1 MAPLAKSFRVRFSTF
16 IDDTYPDQVRKNIDR
31 LIWGRLLS
39 NACYR
44 FAPPFIAVIA
54 RGLDVS
60 VTQMGVA
67 FMIGEFA
74 GLASPFI
81 GRLVDR
87 GNRVVSMIIGMAVLT
102 LAVVGAATATSIVV
116 FAISMFVLSGAKVL
130 FDTALIVWVNDHV
143 PYERRG
149 HIVGIIETS
158 WALSLF
164 IGVAIMGLAT
174 AIFSWR
180 AGFLVGAIGMAITG
194 VMIAAALPRHEAHAP
209 TLTEVRGTVPR
220 NGYYV
225 FGSAFL
231 LMGASQCLGITFG
244 PWFEDEFGFSS
255 TALIGVVIV
264 LGIFELVSSI
274 GSSRVTD
281 TWGKEI
287 SVRRGSVLMVG
298 STLVMALFAH
308 NAPIA
313 VPMLV
318 LFILGFE
325 FALVSMLP
333 LAANIVP
340 NSGGIGLG
348 LTVGAGTCGRA
359 IFSTVSTSLYDSVG
373 PIGPALTAAALS
385 AITVV
390 LISLYARSAR

>member
-1 MAPLAKSFRVRFSTF
+1 MFARNIDSTYAPV
-16 IDDTYPDQVRKNIDR
+16 VRKNLDR
-31 LIWGRLLS
+31 LVWGRLIS
-39 NACYR
+39 NSCYR

-60 VTQMGVA
+60 VAQMGVA

-74 GLASPFI
+74 GLASPI
-81 GRLVDR
+81 LGRVVDKNNRLVT
-87 GNRVVSMIIGMAVLT
+87 MIIGMVGITAAVI
-102 LAVVGAATATSIVV
+102 AAATSTTLVQ
-116 FAISMFVLSGAKVL
+116 FAIAMCVMSGSKVL

-149 HIVGIIETS
+149 RIIGVIETS

-174 AIFSWR
+174 ALFSWR
-180 AGFLVGAIGMAITG
+180 IGFGVGAVGM
-194 VMIAAALPRHEAHAP
+194 MISGGLIVAALPRDDAHAP
-209 TLTEVRGTVPR
+209 VTEHARGTVPR
-220 NGYYV
+220 NGYLV
-225 FGSAFL
+225 FACAFL
-231 LMGASQCLGITFG
+231 LMGASQCLSITFG
-244 PWFEDEFGFSS
+244 PWFEDEFNFTSAG
-255 TALIGVVIV
+255 LIAVVIA
-264 LGIFELVSSI
+264 LGLFELVSSVS
-274 GSSRVTD
+274 SSRVTD
-281 TWGKEI
+281 VWGKEI
-287 SVRRGSVLMVG
+287 SVRRGAALMVA
-298 STLVMALFAH
+298 SALLMGLIPHISFV
-308 NAPIA
+308 A

-340 NSGGIGLG
+340 TAGGIGLG

-359 IFSTVSTSLYDSVG
+359 VFSTIATSLYDNVG
-373 PIGPALTAAALS
+373 PIGPAMTASALS

-390 LISLYARSAR
+390 AISAYKRSLR

>member
-1 MAPLAKSFRVRFSTF
+1 MFAR
-16 IDDTYPDQVRKNIDR
+16 NIDSSYAPVVRRNLDR
-31 LIWGRLLS
+31 LVWGRLIS

-54 RGLDVS
+54 RGLH
-60 VTQMGVA
+60 VTVAQMGVA

-74 GLASPFI
+74 GLSSPI
-81 GRLVDR
+81 LGRIVDKN
-87 GNRVVSMIIGMAVLT
+87 NRMVTMMIGMVGIT
-102 LAVVGAATATSIVV
+102 LAVITAATSTTLIQ
-116 FAISMFVLSGAKVL
+116 FAIAMCVMSGSKVL

-149 HIVGIIETS
+149 RIVGVIETS

-164 IGVAIMGLAT
+164 IGVAIMGVAT
-174 AIFSWR
+174 AVFSWR
-180 AGFLVGAIGMAITG
+180 AGFAVGAIGM
-194 VMIAAALPRHEAHAP
+194 MISGGLIVAALPRHDAHAP
-209 TLTEVRGTVPR
+209 VSEQARGKVPP
-220 NGYYV
+220 NGYLV
-225 FGSAFL
+225 FACAFL

-244 PWFEDEFGFSS
+244 PWFEDEFNFSS
-255 TALIGVVIV
+255 AALIAVVIV
-264 LGIFELVSSI
+264 LGLFELVSSI

-281 TWGKEI
+281 TWGKENSI
-287 SVRRGSVLMVG
+287 RRGSILMVV
-298 STLVMALFAH
+298 SALLMGLAAH
-308 NAPIA
+308 TSFVA

-340 NSGGIGLG
+340 TAGGIGLG

-359 IFSTVSTSLYDSVG
+359 VFSTIATSLYDHVG
-373 PIGPALTAAALS
+373 PIGPAVTASALS
-385 AITVV
+385 ALTVV
-390 LISLYARSAR
+390 LISSYKRSVR

>member
-1 MAPLAKSFRVRFSTF
+1 MFAR
-16 IDDTYPDQVRKNIDR
+16 NIDTSYAPVVRRNLDR
-31 LIWGRLLS
+31 LVWGRLIS

-54 RGLDVS
+54 RGLH
-60 VTQMGVA
+60 VTVAQMGIA

-74 GLASPFI
+74 GLSSPI
-81 GRLVDR
+81 LGRIVDKN
-87 GNRVVSMIIGMAVLT
+87 NRMVTMMIGMTGIT
-102 LAVVGAATATSIVV
+102 LAVITAATSTTLVQ
-116 FAISMFVLSGAKVL
+116 FAIAMCVLSGSKVL

-149 HIVGIIETS
+149 RIVGVIETS

-164 IGVAIMGLAT
+164 IGVAIMGVAT
-174 AIFSWR
+174 AVFSWR
-180 AGFLVGAIGMAITG
+180 AGFAVGAIGM
-194 VMIAAALPRHEAHAP
+194 MISGGLIVAALPRHDAHAP
-209 TLTEVRGTVPR
+209 VSEQARGKVPP
-220 NGYYV
+220 NGYLV
-225 FGSAFL
+225 FACAFL

-244 PWFEDEFGFSS
+244 PWFEDEFNFSS
-255 TALIGVVIV
+255 AALIAVVIV
-264 LGIFELVSSI
+264 LGLFELVSSI

-281 TWGKEI
+281 TWGKENSI
-287 SVRRGSVLMVG
+287 RRGSVLMVA
-298 STLVMALFAH
+298 SALLMGLAAH
-308 NAPIA
+308 TSFVA

-340 NSGGIGLG
+340 TAGGIGLG

-359 IFSTVSTSLYDSVG
+359 VFSTIATSLYDHVG
-373 PIGPALTAAALS
+373 PIGPAVTASALS
-385 AITVV
+385 ALTVV
-390 LISLYARSAR
+390 LISSYKRSVR

>member
-1 MAPLAKSFRVRFSTF
+1 MFARNIDSTYAPV
-16 IDDTYPDQVRKNIDR
+16 VRKNLDR
-31 LIWGRLLS
+31 LVWGRLIS
-39 NACYR
+39 NSCYR

-60 VTQMGVA
+60 VAQMGVA

-74 GLASPFI
+74 GLESPI
-81 GRLVDR
+81 LGRVVDKNNRLVT
-87 GNRVVSMIIGMAVLT
+87 MMIGMVGITAAVI
-102 LAVVGAATATSIVV
+102 AAATSTTLVQ
-116 FAISMFVLSGAKVL
+116 FAIAMCMMSGSKVL

-149 HIVGIIETS
+149 RIIGVIETS

-174 AIFSWR
+174 ALFSWR
-180 AGFLVGAIGMAITG
+180 IGFGVGAVGMLISG
-194 VMIAAALPRHEAHAP
+194 GLIVAALPRDDAHAP
-209 TLTEVRGTVPR
+209 VTEHARGTVPR
-220 NGYYV
+220 NGYLV
-225 FGSAFL
+225 FACAFL
-231 LMGASQCLGITFG
+231 LMGASQCLSITFG
-244 PWFEDEFGFSS
+244 PWFEDEFNYTSA
-255 TALIGVVIV
+255 ALIAVVIA
-264 LGIFELVSSI
+264 LGLFELVSSI
-274 GSSRVTD
+274 SSSRVTD
-281 TWGKEI
+281 VWGKEI
-287 SVRRGSVLMVG
+287 SVRRGAALMVASALLMG
-298 STLVMALFAH
+298 LVPHVSFV
-308 NAPIA
+308 A

-340 NSGGIGLG
+340 TAGGIGLG

-359 IFSTVSTSLYDSVG
+359 VFSTIAPSFYDNVG
-373 PIGPALTAAALS
+373 PIGPAMTASALS

-390 LISLYARSAR
+390 AISAYKRSLR

>member
-1 MAPLAKSFRVRFSTF
+1 MFAR
-16 IDDTYPDQVRKNIDR
+16 NIDSSYAPVVRRNLDR
-31 LIWGRLLS
+31 LVWGRLIS

-54 RGLDVS
+54 RGLH
-60 VTQMGVA
+60 VTVAQMGIA

-74 GLASPFI
+74 GLSSPI
-81 GRLVDR
+81 LGRIVDKN
-87 GNRVVSMIIGMAVLT
+87 NRMVTMMIGMTGIT
-102 LAVVGAATATSIVV
+102 LAVITAATSTTLVQ
-116 FAISMFVLSGAKVL
+116 FAIAMCVLSGSKVL

-149 HIVGIIETS
+149 RIVGVIETS

-164 IGVAIMGLAT
+164 IGVAIMGVAT
-174 AIFSWR
+174 AVFSWR
-180 AGFLVGAIGMAITG
+180 AGFAVGAIGM
-194 VMIAAALPRHEAHAP
+194 MISGGLIVAALPRHDAHAP
-209 TLTEVRGTVPR
+209 VSEQARGKVPP
-220 NGYYV
+220 NGYLV
-225 FGSAFL
+225 FACAFL

-244 PWFEDEFGFSS
+244 PWFEDEFNFSS
-255 TALIGVVIV
+255 AALIAVVIV
-264 LGIFELVSSI
+264 LGLFELVSSI

-281 TWGKEI
+281 TWGKENSI
-287 SVRRGSVLMVG
+287 RRGSILMVV
-298 STLVMALFAH
+298 SALLMGLAAH
-308 NAPIA
+308 TSFVA

-340 NSGGIGLG
+340 TAGGIGLG

-359 IFSTVSTSLYDSVG
+359 VFSTIATSLYDHVG
-373 PIGPALTAAALS
+373 PIGPAVTASALS
-385 AITVV
+385 ALTVV
-390 LISLYARSAR
+390 LISSYKRSVR

>member
-1 MAPLAKSFRVRFSTF
+1 MVPSAKNSKYMFARF
-16 IDDTYPDQVRKNIDR
+16 IDTSYAAPVRKNLDR
-31 LIWGRLLS
+31 LVWGRLVS

-74 GLASPFI
+74 GLASPI
-81 GRLVDR
+81 LGRFVDR
-87 GNRVVSMIIGMAVLT
+87 GNRVVSMTIGMIAITAAVF
-102 LAVVGAATATSIVV
+102 GAATATTLVQFTI
-116 FAISMFVLSGAKVL
+116 AMFVLSGAKVV
-130 FDTALIVWVNDHV
+130 FDTALIVWVNDYV
-143 PYERRG
+143 PYDRRG
-149 HIVGIIETS
+149 RIVGVIETS

-164 IGVAIMGLAT
+164 IGVAIMGVAT
-174 AIFSWR
+174 ALFSWR
-180 AGFLVGAIGMAITG
+180 AGFAVGGIGMAITG
-194 VMIAAALPRHEAHAP
+194 TLIVSALPRHEAHP
-209 TLTEVRGTVPR
+209 PISTEVRGTVPR
-220 NGYYV
+220 SGYLV
-225 FGSAFL
+225 FASSFL

-255 TALIGVVIV
+255 AALIAVVIV
-264 LGIFELVSSI
+264 LGLFELVSSV

-287 SVRRGSVLMVG
+287 SVRRGALLMVIATSIMATG
-298 STLVMALFAH
+298 SH
-308 NAPIA
+308 IAPIA

-359 IFSTVSTSLYDSVG
+359 IFSTVATSLYDSVG
-373 PIGPALTAAALS
+373 PVGPAIAASALS
-385 AITVV
+385 AVTVV
-390 LISLYARSAR
+390 LITSYARSER

>member
-1 MAPLAKSFRVRFSTF
+1 MFARNIDSTYAPV
-16 IDDTYPDQVRKNIDR
+16 VRKNLDR
-31 LIWGRLLS
+31 LVWGRLIS
-39 NACYR
+39 NSCYR

-60 VTQMGVA
+60 VAQMGVA

-74 GLASPFI
+74 GLASPVL
-81 GRLVDR
+81 GRVVDKNNRLVT
-87 GNRVVSMIIGMAVLT
+87 MMIGMVGITAAVI
-102 LAVVGAATATSIVV
+102 AAATSTTLVQ
-116 FAISMFVLSGAKVL
+116 FAIAMCVMSGSKVL

-149 HIVGIIETS
+149 RIIGVIETS

-174 AIFSWR
+174 ALFSWR
-180 AGFLVGAIGMAITG
+180 IGFGVGAVGMLISG
-194 VMIAAALPRHEAHAP
+194 GLIVAALPRDDAHAP
-209 TLTEVRGTVPR
+209 VTEHARGTVPR
-220 NGYYV
+220 NGYLV
-225 FGSAFL
+225 FACAFL
-231 LMGASQCLGITFG
+231 LMGASQCLSITFG
-244 PWFEDEFGFSS
+244 PWFEDEFNYTSA
-255 TALIGVVIV
+255 ALIAVVIA
-264 LGIFELVSSI
+264 LGLFELVSSI
-274 GSSRVTD
+274 SSSRVTD
-281 TWGKEI
+281 VWGKEI
-287 SVRRGSVLMVG
+287 SVRRGAALMVASALLMG
-298 STLVMALFAH
+298 LVPHVSFV
-308 NAPIA
+308 A

-340 NSGGIGLG
+340 TAGGIGLG

-359 IFSTVSTSLYDSVG
+359 VFSTIATSLYDNVG
-373 PIGPALTAAALS
+373 PIGPAVTASALS

-390 LISLYARSAR
+390 AISAYKRSLR

>member
-1 MAPLAKSFRVRFSTF
+1 MFARNIDSTYAPV
-16 IDDTYPDQVRKNIDR
+16 VRKNLDR
-31 LIWGRLLS
+31 MVWGRLIS
-39 NACYR
+39 NSCYR

-60 VTQMGVA
+60 VAQMGVA

-74 GLASPFI
+74 GLASPI
-81 GRLVDR
+81 LGRVVDKNNRLVT
-87 GNRVVSMIIGMAVLT
+87 MMIGMVGITAAVI
-102 LAVVGAATATSIVV
+102 AAATSTTLVQ
-116 FAISMFVLSGAKVL
+116 FAIAMCVMSGSKVL

-149 HIVGIIETS
+149 RIIGVIETS

-174 AIFSWR
+174 ALFSWR
-180 AGFLVGAIGMAITG
+180 IGFGVGAVGMLISG
-194 VMIAAALPRHEAHAP
+194 GLIVAALPRDDAHAP
-209 TLTEVRGTVPR
+209 VTEHARGTVPR
-220 NGYYV
+220 NGYLV
-225 FGSAFL
+225 FACAFL
-231 LMGASQCLGITFG
+231 LMGASQCLSITFG
-244 PWFEDEFGFSS
+244 PWFEDEFNYTSA
-255 TALIGVVIV
+255 ALIAVVIA
-264 LGIFELVSSI
+264 LGLFELVSSI
-274 GSSRVTD
+274 SSSRVTD
-281 TWGKEI
+281 VWGKEI
-287 SVRRGSVLMVG
+287 SVRRGAALMVASALLMG
-298 STLVMALFAH
+298 LVPHISFV
-308 NAPIA
+308 A

-340 NSGGIGLG
+340 TAGGIGLG

-359 IFSTVSTSLYDSVG
+359 VFSTIATSLYDNVG
-373 PIGPALTAAALS
+373 PIGPAVTASALS

-390 LISLYARSAR
+390 AISAYKRSLR